1 MPVFP
6 PIILYA
12 IPFFV
17 FAMLLEFFLTTKK
30 NIKSYTYKDAFSS
43 IAMGLGN
50 IFIGLVSKLIVFTA
64 LYYVYESFRIFTIPV
79 AWWSFILLF
88 FLDDLSYYWFHR
100 ISHENRLFWA
110 SHVVHH
116 SSKHYNLSTALRQ
129 TWTGG
134 FYSFIFWIWLPLLGF
149 HPGMI
154 IFQMGI
160 SLLYQFWIHTEL
172 IKKMPNWFEAFFNTP
187 SHHRVHHGSNPIY
200 LDRNHA
206 GILII
211 WDRMFGTFQPELE
224 EEKVIFGLVDNIN
237 TYNPIIIAFNE
248 WAAMLND
255 AISGNKSL
263 VNRIKYFYK
272 PPGWKHDG
280 SGKLS
285 DDLREDWFKKN
296 N

>member
-6 PIILYA
+6 PIIIYA

-30 NIKSYTYKDAFSS
+30 NIKSYTSKDAFSS
-43 IAMGLGN
+43 IAMGFGN
-50 IFIGLVSKLIVFTA
+50 VFIGLVSKLIVFA
-64 LYYVYESFRIFTIPV
+64 VLYYVYENFRLFTIPV

-224 EEKVIFGLVDNIN
+224 EEKAIYGLVDNIN
-237 TYNPIIIAFNE
+237 TYNPVIIAFNE

-280 SGKLS
+280 SGTLS
-285 DDLREDWFKKN
+285 DDLREEWLKKN